1 MNAEILSV
9 GTELLLSEILNTDA
23 EGRLVLADVL
33 WHGDEVWVSPDT
45 AQALACEPGDSV
57 RLTPFTPVAG
67 QGEQA

>member
-1 MNAEILSV
+1 M
-9 GTELLLSEILNTDA
+9 
-23 EGRLVLADVL
+23 RLCMIERTSQFRAVLADVL
-33 WHGDEVWVSPDT
+33 WHGEEVWVSPDT